1 MKATSSWLAAAS
13 LSSWALRP
21 LPFPPWQVLRGQRGG
36 GHLPAVLGDDRHTL
50 PDPRPRRLL
59 VLVTA
64 LVCGCYDLPRFE
76 VKVSPSFLWC
86 EIQP

>member
-36 GHLPAVLGDDRHTL
+36 ATFQLSSGTTGTRSRTPGHG
-50 PDPRPRRLL
+50 
-59 VLVTA
+59 
-64 LVCGCYDLPRFE
+64 GCWF
-76 VKVSPSFLWC
+76 W
-86 EIQP
+86 